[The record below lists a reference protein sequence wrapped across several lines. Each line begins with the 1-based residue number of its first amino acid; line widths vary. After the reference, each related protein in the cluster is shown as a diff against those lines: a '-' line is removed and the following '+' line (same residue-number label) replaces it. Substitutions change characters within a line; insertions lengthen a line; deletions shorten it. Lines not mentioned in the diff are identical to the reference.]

1 MLFLLYKLLSTKA
14 SAGEMSLLHYQT
26 LEAVESAELE
36 LLRWIAREYNTL
48 RSPKKRIKLW
58 RKGDI
63 LGCLEPQEA
72 RWGFTEVRSD
82 DQRWRVMKTLD
93 KMSLAAPRLSWVIYE
108 EGNGGELV
116 LRSGELVA

>member
-1 MLFLLYKLLSTKA
+1 M
-14 SAGEMSLLHYQT
+14 GLLHYQT
-26 LEAVESAELE
+26 LEAVESGELE
-36 LLRWIAREYNTL
+36 LLKWIAREYNAL
-48 RSPKKRIKLW
+48 QSSRKRIKLW

-72 RWGFTEVRSD
+72 RWGFTEVQD
-82 DQRWRVMKTLD
+82 DGQRWRFMKTLE

-116 LRSGELVA
+116 LRGGELIA

>member
-1 MLFLLYKLLSTKA
+1 M
-14 SAGEMSLLHYQT
+14 GLLHYQT

-36 LLRWIAREYNTL
+36 LLRWIAREYNTP
-48 RSPKKRIKLW
+48 RSPRKRIKLW

-63 LGCLEPQEA
+63 LSCLEPQEA
-72 RWGFTEVRSD
+72 RWGFTEVQGD
-82 DQRWRVMKTLD
+82 DQRWRIMKTLE

-116 LRSGELVA
+116 LRGGELVA